1 MSETKKQ
8 SDTIVIESVEQFVS
22 ITCAWHTD
30 KVKVLEHMLS
40 IPEGT
45 KIEVAGQPEATLT
58 GDMLAGFK
66 AGIELSLM
74 QLGTL
79 PFAAEL
85 EEEVAS
91 GG

>member
-1 MSETKKQ
+1 MSTEAKKQ
-8 SDTIVIESVEQFVS
+8 SETVPIENVEQFVS

-30 KVKVLEHMLS
+30 KVKVLEHMLA

-45 KIEVAGQPEATLT
+45 KIEVSGQAEATLT
-58 GDMLAGFK
+58 GDMLAGFR

-79 PFAAEL
+79 PFAIEL
-85 EEEVAS
+85 EEAPS